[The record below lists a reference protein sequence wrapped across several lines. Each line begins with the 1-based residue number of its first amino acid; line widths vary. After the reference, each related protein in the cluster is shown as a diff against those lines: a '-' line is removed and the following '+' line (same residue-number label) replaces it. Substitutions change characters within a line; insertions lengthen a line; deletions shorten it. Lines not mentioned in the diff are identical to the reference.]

1 VDGSREKQA
10 AGTSLYLGCQERLR
24 RRKRSRVG
32 ALCCC
37 YLPARPLRTMGAGFG
52 DTGEER
58 CAAVVGGDVA
68 WLDSTF
74 ESLVT
79 GGRFGVGHASV
90 PVHLG
95 SWKNSRRYPSK
106 LGA

>member
-1 VDGSREKQA
+1 
-10 AGTSLYLGCQERLR
+10 
-24 RRKRSRVG
+24 
-32 ALCCC
+32 
-37 YLPARPLRTMGAGFG
+37 MGAGFG

-90 PVHLG
+90 RVHLG
-95 SWKNSRRYPSK
+95 RWQNSRRYPFEAWGVIGRLYSSFSFLL
-106 LGA
+106 LGINVGSYDVYCIREEMVAAMFGSCNTPIYKG

>member
-1 VDGSREKQA
+1 VLELSAVVIFRPGPFGRWGRA
-10 AGTSLYLGCQERLR
+10 LGT
-24 RRKRSRVG
+24 RK
-32 ALCCC
+32 
-37 YLPARPLRTMGAGFG
+37 
-52 DTGEER
+52 GEER

-95 SWKNSRRYPSK
+95 SWQNSRRYPWK